1 MMITARLNL
10 TVMVV
15 TDLLILSEILHGEK
29 ITLKY
34 KQNQKMVLVILKMQ
48 VGI

>member
-1 MMITARLNL
+1 MITARLNL
-10 TVMVV
+10 TVMIV
-15 TDLLILSEILHGEK
+15 TDLLILSEILHGEEK

-34 KQNQKMVLVILKMQ
+34 KQNQKMVLIILKMQ